1 MVDFFHDKD
10 SSLITREI
18 RDYFS
23 NLLKRFPSVWRF
35 AAWIY
40 GLGSFDPIKFKY
52 SNSFCLQNKSFL
64 TNSIFEIVFD
74 AQCLQTQSLKRGIGR
89 YSLKLIQAICDAR
102 PDRSF
107 AAVLTTV
114 ARSAELTSAQIAL
127 ESLGCAN
134 LDIVI
139 FDPFNGK
146 KKVLMTEAQH
156 YFLSELEK
164 FECDSIITLSAFQK
178 PESVIALPR
187 LKSSKHKKV
196 AILYDL
202 IPLQFPSYMLF
213 SNWQKT
219 SYEWAI
225 ANLDGCDL
233 LLSISEESRE
243 HYFNLVSSDAKIE
256 VIYGGVGAR
265 RSKEQKKFEERT
277 GMLCVGGE
285 QPHKNVELLI
295 EAYIALPKK
304 VQLEH
309 KLTIV
314 GIGSSSI
321 RNRLLRL
328 AREASGQ
335 VEIPRY
341 LDEDELTGAYEN
353 ARLLVMPSL
362 VEGLSLPILEAWSN
376 GLVAIGGVN
385 TVAEELIAD
394 DSLLFNPIDALS
406 MAECMNRLLNSEVEW
421 NKGLEGSVHRSETFT
436 WRGTAEMALDA
447 IGSINNE

>member
-1 MVDFFHDKD
+1 MSGSWISGKEVHFMSSYVSSENLFLVNYYYEKD
-10 SSLITREI
+10 NSLTSKKILEF
-18 RDYFS
+18 FS
-23 NLLKRFPSVWRF
+23 NLLKTSPFIWRIGVKF
-35 AAWIY
+35 Y
-40 GLGSFDPIKFKY
+40 GVKSFDPNKLKFRTSDSKFVAGLLP
-52 SNSFCLQNKSFL
+52 SCLY
-64 TNSIFEIVFD
+64 EIVFD
-74 AQCLQTQSLKRGIGR
+74 AQCLQTQSLNRGIGR

-114 ARSAELTSAQIAL
+114 TTSAELAFAQIAL
-127 ESLGCAN
+127 ESLECAN

-139 FDPFNGK
+139 LDPFNGK
-146 KKVLMTEAQH
+146 KKILMTGAQH

-187 LKSSKHKKV
+187 LISSKHKKV
-196 AILYDL
+196 AILFDL
-202 IPLQFPSYMLF
+202 IPLQFPSYMLI

-219 SYEWAI
+219 SYEWAL

-243 HYFNLVSSDAKIE
+243 HYFNLVSSDAQIE
-256 VIYGGVGAR
+256 VIYGGVDAR
-265 RSKEQKKFEERT
+265 SSKEQKKFEERT
-277 GMLCVGGE
+277 GILCVGGE
-285 QPHKNVELLI
+285 QPHKNIERLI

-304 VQLEH
+304 VQL
-309 KLTIV
+309 
-314 GIGSSSI
+314 
-321 RNRLLRL
+321 
-328 AREASGQ
+328 
-335 VEIPRY
+335 EIPRY

-394 DSLLFNPIDALS
+394 DSLLFNPTDALS

-447 IGSINNE
+447 IGSIKTE

>member
-1 MVDFFHDKD
+1 MEF
-10 SSLITREI
+10 
-18 RDYFS
+18 FS
-23 NLLKRFPSVWRF
+23 NFLKTSPFIWRIGVKF
-35 AAWIY
+35 Y
-40 GLGSFDPIKFKY
+40 GVKSFDPNKLKFRTSDSKFVAGLLP
-52 SNSFCLQNKSFL
+52 SCLY
-64 TNSIFEIVFD
+64 EIVFD
-74 AQCLQTQSLKRGIGR
+74 AQCLQTKSLKRGIGR

-102 PDRSF
+102 PERSF

-114 ARSAELTSAQIAL
+114 TSSAELAYAQIAL

-139 FDPFNGK
+139 LDPFNGK
-146 KKVLMTEAQH
+146 KKVLMTEAQQ

-202 IPLQFPSYMLF
+202 IPLQFPSCMLI

-219 SYEWAI
+219 SYEWAL
-225 ANLDGCDL
+225 ANLNGCDL
-233 LLSISEESRE
+233 LLSISEESHE
-243 HYFNLVSSDAKIE
+243 HFFNLVSSDAQIE
-256 VIYGGVGAR
+256 VIHGGVDAR
-265 RSKEQKKFEERT
+265 SSKEQNKFGERT
-277 GMLCVGGE
+277 GILCVGGE

-295 EAYIALPKK
+295 EAYITLPKK
-304 VQLEH
+304 VQLAH

-314 GIGSSSI
+314 GIGSSAI
-321 RNRLLRL
+321 RKRLLRL
-328 AREASGQ
+328 ARAASGQ
-335 VEIPRY
+335 VEVPRY

-394 DSLLFNPIDALS
+394 DSLLFNPTDALS

-447 IGSINNE
+447 IGSIKNE